1 MGALTLIQSGFLG
14 EGLTGFLRSSGWRI
28 LLLLCIVTFYQV
40 VITLCKGEVDS
51 QNLVFLGYLAIY
63 LTQRTLEITVWKAS
77 IIWISVNVV
86 LSGKVKSVSLVR
98 RRLAQTRESSQI
110 KLDGGILFPSFQSQ
124 SFPKILQY
132 SSLG

>member
-51 QNLVFLGYLAIY
+51 MNFGTFGLSNDTSDTAGIRNDGLEGEYYLD
-63 LTQRTLEITVWKAS
+63 LSQRSMK
-77 IIWISVNVV
+77 
-86 LSGKVKSVSLVR
+86 
-98 RRLAQTRESSQI
+98 Q
-110 KLDGGILFPSFQSQ
+110 
-124 SFPKILQY
+124 
-132 SSLG
+132 

>member
-51 QNLVFLGYLAIY
+51 ITFGTFMVSSDTSDTANISNDGLEGEYYLD
-63 LTQRTLEITVWKAS
+63 LSQRS
-77 IIWISVNVV
+77 IKPVRLKVYHSSVGV
-86 LSGKVKSVSLVR
+86 
-98 RRLAQTRESSQI
+98 
-110 KLDGGILFPSFQSQ
+110 
-124 SFPKILQY
+124 
-132 SSLG
+132 